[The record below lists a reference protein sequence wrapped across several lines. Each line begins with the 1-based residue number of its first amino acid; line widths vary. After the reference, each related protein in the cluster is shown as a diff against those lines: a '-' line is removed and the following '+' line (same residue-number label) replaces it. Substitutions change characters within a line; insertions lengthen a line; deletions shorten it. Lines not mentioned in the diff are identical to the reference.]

1 LNLQLL
7 KDLNCSSYIIEH
19 SQAVLK
25 KAQIISDNFHI
36 DIELV
41 EDGALL
47 HDVGRLKTQGI
58 YHGIEGAKI
67 LGEHGFPQQIARIV
81 EVHIGA
87 GIPEEE
93 AILLGLPP
101 RDYMP
106 LTLEE
111 KIVAHADNLIHG
123 TNEVNLDFVI
133 EKWRK
138 KMGYN
143 HPSIDRLIKLDEEL
157 R

>member
-1 LNLQLL
+1 M
-7 KDLNCSSYIIEH
+7 
-19 SQAVLK
+19 
-25 KAQIISDNFHI
+25 
-36 DIELV
+36 
-41 EDGALL
+41 
-47 HDVGRLKTQGI
+47 GRLKTQGI

-67 LGEHGFPQQIARIV
+67 LEEHYFPQKVARIA

-111 KIVAHADNLIHG
+111 KLVAHADNLIHG
-123 TNEVNLDFVI
+123 TREVNLDFVI

-138 KMGYN
+138 NMGYN
-143 HPSIDRLIKLDEEL
+143 HPSIDRLINLDEEL
-157 R
+157 RSEIP